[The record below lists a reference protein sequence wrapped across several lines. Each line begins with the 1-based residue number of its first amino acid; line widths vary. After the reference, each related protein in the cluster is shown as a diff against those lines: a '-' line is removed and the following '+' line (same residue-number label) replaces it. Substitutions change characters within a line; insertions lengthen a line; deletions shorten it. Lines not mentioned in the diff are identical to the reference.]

1 MFLAGENNGIA
12 FADSPAGPF
21 KAVANLTW
29 AGGPPPSAAAA
40 AAVETGGGAGSVLEL
55 KRRERCGPFDQISEV
70 FVYQN
75 RSFCQDG
82 LGTHIGKDEG
92 KAGFLQA

>member
-55 KRRERCGPFDQISEV
+55 KRRERCGKRYLRCLYTKTDLFAKTGPG
-70 FVYQN
+70 Y
-75 RSFCQDG
+75 
-82 LGTHIGKDEG
+82 T
-92 KAGFLQA
+92 

>member
-1 MFLAGENNGIA
+1 VFLAGENNGIA

-40 AAVETGGGAGSVLEL
+40 AVETTGGGAGSVLEL
-55 KRRERCGPFDQISEV
+55 KRRERCGKRAYLRCLYTKNDLFAKTCS
-70 FVYQN
+70 
-75 RSFCQDG
+75 G
-82 LGTHIGKDEG
+82 HT
-92 KAGFLQA
+92 